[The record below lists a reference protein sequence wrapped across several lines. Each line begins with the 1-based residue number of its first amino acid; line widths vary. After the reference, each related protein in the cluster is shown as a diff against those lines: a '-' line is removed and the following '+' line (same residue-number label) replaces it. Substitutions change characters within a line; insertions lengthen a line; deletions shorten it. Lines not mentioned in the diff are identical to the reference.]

1 MLKYKVIK
9 NGVETNSWTSES
21 GLDETHYEPGFGAMA
36 WTQEILDEEG
46 NVVETIE
53 HPAEFTIEIE
63 DISQQHA
70 LQQAKAQ
77 LMAHRSF
84 GQSLVADFAV
94 ENAILGITAEQSD
107 YVIERLQGVLT
118 ALSNGYLETAI
129 KRAKDIE
136 DFDEIFITEVR
147 LLSYVHKIE
156 AYLGLELSE
165 SL

>member
-21 GLDETHYEPGFGAMA
+21 GLDETHYEPGFGAIA
-36 WTQEILDEEG
+36 WTQTILDEEG

-70 LQQAKAQ
+70 LHQAKAQ
-77 LMAHRSF
+77 LMAHKSF
-84 GQSLVADFAV
+84 GQSLAADFAV

-107 YVIERLQGVLT
+107 EVLDKLSGVLT

-129 KRAKDIE
+129 RRSKDIE
-136 DFDEIFITEVR
+136 DFDDTFVTEIR
-147 LLSYVHKIE
+147 LLSYVNKIE
-156 AYLGLELSE
+156 EYLGLELSE